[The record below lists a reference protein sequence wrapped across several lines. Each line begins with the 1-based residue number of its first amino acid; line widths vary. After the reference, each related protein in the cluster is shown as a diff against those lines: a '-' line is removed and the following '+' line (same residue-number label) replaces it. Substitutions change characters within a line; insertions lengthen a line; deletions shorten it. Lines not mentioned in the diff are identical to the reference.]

1 MFFETQYY
9 FKKLAEYFHNTSKI
23 QESVGKK
30 IHSNAQKRYTEA
42 SLPTV
47 HISKKK
53 QNPKIALKICQN
65 FPNSKLKKP
74 KYIKNA

>member
-47 HISKKK
+47 HISTKKK
-53 QNPKIALKICQN
+53 EPQNCPENLPK
-65 FPNSKLKKP
+65 FSKLQIKKA
-74 KYIKNA
+74 KIH